1 MGVFPAIVGMPLTCC
16 CWKDGCTLLFVNWRV
31 LFMVPDMVQPQAR
44 MRPNQFRNQ
53 ATVVQRE
60 GGGGYSSTPC
70 NGLLAEATCITPSK
84 V

>member
-1 MGVFPAIVGMPLTCC
+1 
-16 CWKDGCTLLFVNWRV
+16 
-31 LFMVPDMVQPQAR
+31 MVPDMVQPQAR

-70 NGLLAEATCITPSK
+70 NGLLAEATCIPIESLTPWPQQQ
-84 V
+84 